1 MGTVNLP
8 KIGLN
13 NDVEMYDDQIYKILR
28 RLIIE
33 NKLRPEDRLSEN
45 ELADHFGVSRM
56 PVRKAL
62 DRLEENGLIEILAK
76 KGSFVKKISATN
88 IREICFVRTSIET
101 NALREAFALKDT
113 AFNRIVNKLEKNLE
127 QQAKI
132 IIRPG
137 KDADAK
143 YLKLDDEFHAI
154 ICSFSGT
161 QLAWNTIE
169 SLKANMD
176 RIRYFTVKD
185 RLSAPDQLIKEH
197 QVVVDAIKSK
207 DFDLCYKLLKEH
219 LYEISKT
226 YEKAKEANSEW
237 FSQSLSVHY

>member
-1 MGTVNLP
+1 MGTVKLP

-62 DRLEENGLIEILAK
+62 DRLEESGLIEILAK

-88 IREICFVRTSIET
+88 IREICFVRTAIET
-101 NALREAFALKDT
+101 SALRDSLTLKDSV
-113 AFNRIVNKLEKNLE
+113 FNRIVAKLEKNLE
-127 QQAKI
+127 QQSKVI
-132 IIRPG
+132 VQQG

-161 QLAWNTIE
+161 KLAWNTIE

-176 RIRYFTVKD
+176 RIRFFTVKD
-185 RLSAPDQLIKEH
+185 RLSAPDRLIQDHHVIVE
-197 QVVVDAIKSK
+197 AIRSK
-207 DFDLCYKLLKEH
+207 DYERSYQLLKEH

-226 YEKAKEANSEW
+226 YEKAREANSKW
-237 FSQSLSVHY
+237 FLD